1 MKKLIIFF
9 AVIFS
14 ILSFQG
20 CGYNNM
26 VSYEEEVNQS
36 WAQVE
41 NQYQRRSDLIPNL
54 VKTVQGYSDHEKS
67 VLVEVTEARSQVG
80 QIKLTAADLNDPEKF
95 AAFQKAQDGL
105 SGALSRLMVVVEK
118 YPDLKANEQY
128 TSLMASLEGTENR
141 ISVERKKYNQVVQN
155 YNTYIKSFPTLIFAK
170 VFGFSEKQYFKST
183 TGSDKAPEI
192 NFDNKK

>member
-1 MKKLIIFF
+1 MNKILIFF
-9 AVIFS
+9 IAIFAV
-14 ILSFQG
+14 LSFPG

-26 VSYEEEVNQS
+26 VSYEEEVNQA

-80 QIKLTAADLNDPEKF
+80 QIKLTVADLNDPEKF

-105 SGALSRLMVVVEK
+105 TGALSKLMVVVEK

-128 TSLMASLEGTENR
+128 SNLMASLEGTENR
-141 ISVERKKYNQVVQN
+141 ISVERKKYNEVVQN
-155 YNTYIKSFPTLIFAK
+155 YNTYIKSFPTLFFAK

-183 TGSDKAPEI
+183 TGSDKAPVI
-192 NFDNKK
+192 NFDNK